1 MNQKIKLFL
10 YFASVFVIFTLA
22 IIVQQQ
28 EREKEFRQE
37 ALLARLDIYST
48 IAEHNPLSYNLPP
61 NIRITRIDHS
71 GHVTLD
77 NSVDSSQKIVNHF
90 SRHEIKQAKI
100 LGSGHDIRVS
110 STTGKRYLYYA
121 RRTTDG
127 YIRVALPITSD
138 NISLLQ
144 TSGDSIA
151 LALILFAVAMV
162 FLWIISRRFGSNI
175 INLRGAVI
183 KGQAQKEELKA
194 EMTAS
199 IAHELRT
206 PIATIRAYT
215 ETLLDENLSTDERQQ
230 FTERTHAAAIRLSDL
245 VRDISLLSRL
255 DNAAQMAPNET
266 VNLYQMTAAIEQEFA
281 PLIKENSV
289 SVENLLPHT
298 LTFCGN
304 HTLLHSIFANLI
316 ENSVK
321 YGGKWI
327 TVRVELIAEQAGRLD
342 LRISDTGIGIEQRH
356 LDRIFERFY
365 RADSGRARGDGGSG
379 LGLSIVRHA
388 VLYHHGA
395 IRASVAEGGGL
406 VVDFTLQ

>member
-1 MNQKIKLFL
+1 
-10 YFASVFVIFTLA
+10 
-22 IIVQQQ
+22 
-28 EREKEFRQE
+28 
-37 ALLARLDIYST
+37 
-48 IAEHNPLSYNLPP
+48 
-61 NIRITRIDHS
+61 
-71 GHVTLD
+71 
-77 NSVDSSQKIVNHF
+77 
-90 SRHEIKQAKI
+90 
-100 LGSGHDIRVS
+100 
-110 STTGKRYLYYA
+110 
-121 RRTTDG
+121 
-127 YIRVALPITSD
+127 
-138 NISLLQ
+138 
-144 TSGDSIA
+144 
-151 LALILFAVAMV
+151 
-162 FLWIISRRFGSNI
+162 
-175 INLRGAVI
+175 
-183 KGQAQKEELKA
+183 
-194 EMTAS
+194 
-199 IAHELRT
+199 
-206 PIATIRAYT
+206 
-215 ETLLDENLSTDERQQ
+215 
-230 FTERTHAAAIRLSDL
+230 
-245 VRDISLLSRL
+245 
-255 DNAAQMAPNET
+255 APNET

-406 VVDFTLQ
+406 